1 MLAIRIAALLLLVF
15 AAGFL
20 WEASRYPFG
29 SVGAP
34 GPGFLPVVL
43 GSAFAVLALVLLIR
57 PGHPPKDVMPP
68 DSGAAVRIVTTLVAI
83 AVAIVLLDWL
93 GFLVVG
99 TLLMLTMLLV
109 LDRRPVLAVVLAPVS
124 VVLVY
129 AVFKVWL
136 RVPLPAGVLSF

>member
-1 MLAIRIAALLLLVF
+1 MAIRIAAALLIIF

-20 WEASRYPFG
+20 WEARRYPFG
-29 SVGAP
+29 SPGAP

-43 GSAFAVLALVLLIR
+43 GVAFLILAIILLIR
-57 PGHPPKDVMPP
+57 PGRPIESALPADRA
-68 DSGAAVRIVTTLVAI
+68 AAVRIGTTVVAI
-83 AVAIVLLDWL
+83 TLAILLFDRL

-99 TLLMLTMLLV
+99 TALMLTMLLV
-109 LDRRPVLAVVLAPVS
+109 LDRQPVRAVLLAPIS
-124 VVLVY
+124 TVLVY

>member
-1 MLAIRIAALLLLVF
+1 MAIRITALVLLVGV
-15 AAGFL
+15 AGFL

-34 GPGFLPVVL
+34 GPGFLPVTLGIAFGVL
-43 GSAFAVLALVLLIR
+43 SLVLLIR
-57 PGHPPKDVMPP
+57 PGRPPESLLPP
-68 DSGAAVRIVTTLVAI
+68 DRAAALRIGASIVAI
-83 AVAIVLLDWL
+83 ALAILLLDRL
-93 GFLVVG
+93 GFLVTG

-109 LDRRPVLAVVLAPVS
+109 LDRRPIRAVLLAPVS

>member
-1 MLAIRIAALLLLVF
+1 VVIRIAALVLLVF

-29 SVGAP
+29 SLGSP
-34 GPGFLPVVL
+34 GPGFLPVTL
-43 GSAFAVLALVLLIR
+43 GTAFAVLSLVLLIR
-57 PGHPPKDVMPP
+57 PGRPPEGVLPP
-68 DSGAAVRIVTTLVAI
+68 DRAAAVRIVASVVAI
-83 AVAIVLLDWL
+83 ALAIVLLDRL
-93 GFLVVG
+93 GFLVTG
-99 TLLMLTMLLV
+99 TLLMLALLLF
-109 LDRRPVLAVVLAPVS
+109 LDRRPVRAVVLAPVS

>member
-1 MLAIRIAALLLLVF
+1 VVIRIAALALLVF

-29 SVGAP
+29 TLGAP

-43 GSAFAVLALVLLIR
+43 GTAFAVLSLVLLIR
-57 PGHPPKDVMPP
+57 PGRTEESVLPP
-68 DSGAAVRIVTTLVAI
+68 DRAASVRIVTTLLVI
-83 AVAIVLLDWL
+83 ALAIVLLDRL
-93 GFLVVG
+93 GFLVTG
-99 TLLMLTMLLV
+99 TMLMLVLLLV
-109 LDRRPVLAVVLAPVS
+109 LDRRPIRAALLAPVS

-136 RVPLPAGVLSF
+136 RVPLPSGVLSF